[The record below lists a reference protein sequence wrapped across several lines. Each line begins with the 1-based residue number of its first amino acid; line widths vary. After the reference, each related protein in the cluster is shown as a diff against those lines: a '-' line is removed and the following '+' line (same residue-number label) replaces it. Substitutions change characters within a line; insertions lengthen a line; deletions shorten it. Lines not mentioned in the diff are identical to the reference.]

1 MSAKAIP
8 LPAGEHGR
16 IRVFSLSMSAEA
28 AESLDLAQAL
38 GIAPDDPTRVEI
50 FPVSNLEGVGLA
62 GYLVEG
68 CGIPEAQ
75 VAPDRARLD
84 ALDGHVMLLFSRAF
98 DGPVTLTPAPEL
110 TLIGTYDEHRPET
123 TAPPIETESAR
134 PYTGAPRK
142 SPRAVR
148 AASRRA
154 GAIFFGLVMLFLLIV
169 LILVF

>member
-1 MSAKAIP
+1 VSAKAIP

-75 VAPDRARLD
+75 
-84 ALDGHVMLLFSRAF
+84 
-98 DGPVTLTPAPEL
+98 
-110 TLIGTYDEHRPET
+110 
-123 TAPPIETESAR
+123 
-134 PYTGAPRK
+134 
-142 SPRAVR
+142 
-148 AASRRA
+148 
-154 GAIFFGLVMLFLLIV
+154 
-169 LILVF
+169 